1 MQSFEHF
8 EVISVV
14 DKSIHVVVILFFT
27 IVLQISIRPFSFTFL
42 GKSRAREREKQ
53 IAPLASFLNA
63 TIAFDQYAREKSLST
78 TWVPEHHL
86 H

>member
-8 EVISVV
+8 DVISVV
-14 DKSIHVVVILFFT
+14 DKSIHVVVVFYNSIE
-27 IVLQISIRPFSFTFL
+27 ISIRLFSFTFL

-53 IAPLASFLNA
+53 IAPLASFLNV
-63 TIAFDQYAREKSLST
+63 TIALDQYAREKSLST